1 MVIVIR
7 VKLGCLF
14 VNNEEKRS
22 ALSGS
27 EVEATTNSE
36 KGRSQTSSELGEEVP
51 CSRTLCQLVTI
62 SLKVYVIR

>member
-36 KGRSQTSSELGEEVP
+36 KGRTSSELGEEVP